1 MRVRVA
7 VVGALAVAVLAAAA
21 PASAARI
28 TAADRREINSV
39 VDRFVVAAVKRQHP
53 LDAWSLATPTLRG
66 GTTRR
71 DWANGNVPTYPYPAK
86 GSRFHNWQVAWSGNN
101 DLGINL
107 TLMPIRRERKKLGAI
122 AFGME
127 LKRIHGRWLVDGF
140 YPEATFA
147 PVGARPAV
155 TSAPDFTNSG
165 ADTSPALLGGIWW
178 IVVLGVLGLA
188 PLVAI
193 AAGIVFLVKRRA
205 GRDAIRIERGNLPP
219 LPARIQER
227 TTVGK

>member
-7 VVGALAVAVLAAAA
+7 VVGALAVAVLTSAA
-21 PASAARI
+21 PASAAPI

-53 LDAWSLATPTLRG
+53 LDAWSLATPTLRA

-71 DWANGNVPTYPYPAK
+71 DWARGDVPTYPYPAK
-86 GSRFHNWQVAWSGNN
+86 GSSFHNWQVAWSGRN

-107 TLMPIRRERKKLGAI
+107 TLMPVRRERKKLGAI
-122 AFGME
+122 AFGLE
-127 LKRIHGRWLVDGF
+127 LKRIRGHWLVDGF
-140 YPEATFA
+140 YPEANFA
-147 PVGARPAV
+147 PVGSRPAV

-165 ADTSPALLGGIWW
+165 ADTSPALLGGVWW
-178 IVVLGVLGLA
+178 IVVIGVLGLA

-193 AAGIVFLVKRRA
+193 AAGIVLLVRRRA
-205 GRDAIRIERGNLPP
+205 GRDAVRIERGNLPP
-219 LPARIQER
+219 LPARIRER